1 VTNKPALLRARV
13 NVLNA
18 MDNPRTTPTG
28 AQRLPSP
35 GHRLDPA
42 AFLAGKDRL
51 ARLALLVAALA
62 LVSAALS
69 LGLAFSRGRQPVLF
83 VVLDPNG
90 NVILAP
96 GVTFVDARELHV
108 QQSLLAATALL
119 LRNPKD
125 FDQPEILQAL
135 LSPGALAQAKAM
147 KAAEAA
153 EFEARQ
159 MQQKPQITRIEAI
172 ATRQEEVQVEVT
184 GQLAR
189 WGLVEQ
195 ASFSDAVPFSLRLVL
210 KPNPDLARNRRQ
222 PVVVTQFTLKYEK
235 PARS

>member
-1 VTNKPALLRARV
+1 MTNPMPTERRTPVLSERV
-13 NVLNA
+13 E
-18 MDNPRTTPTG
+18 PT
-28 AQRLPSP
+28 RSP
-35 GHRLDPA
+35 LTPA

-51 ARLALLVAALA
+51 ARQALLVAALALLVAALA
-62 LVSAALS
+62 L
-69 LGLAFSRGRQPVLF
+69 GLAFSRGHQPVLF

-96 GVTFVDARELHV
+96 GVTFVEAKDLHV

-135 LSPGALAQAKAM
+135 FSPAALAQARAV
-147 KAAEAA
+147 KAAEAG

-172 ATRQEEVQVEVT
+172 ATRQEEVQVQVT

-189 WGLVEQ
+189 WGVVQQ
-195 ASFSDAVPFSLRLVL
+195 APFSDAVPFTLRLVL
-210 KPNPDLARNRRQ
+210 KPNPDLIRNRRQ
-222 PVVVTQFTLKYEK
+222 PVVVTQFTLKYEN
-235 PARS
+235 PPPH

>member
-1 VTNKPALLRARV
+1 
-13 NVLNA
+13 
-18 MDNPRTTPTG
+18 MENPRTTPTL
-28 AQRLPSP
+28 AQRLSSSSQ
-35 GHRLDPA
+35 RSDPA

-51 ARLALLVAALA
+51 TRFALLVAALA
-62 LVSAALS
+62 LVIAALA
-69 LGLAFSRGRQPVLF
+69 LALAFSRGRQPVVF
-83 VVLDPNG
+83 VLVDPNG

-96 GVTFVDARELHV
+96 GVTFAEARELHV
-108 QQSLLAATALL
+108 QQSQLATTALL

-135 LSPGALAQAKAM
+135 CSPAALAQARAL
-147 KAAEAA
+147 KAAEAG

-172 ATRQEEVQVEVT
+172 ATRQEEVQVQVT

-195 ASFSDAVPFSLRLVL
+195 APFSDAVPFSLRLVL

-222 PVVVTQFTLKYEK
+222 PIVVTQFTLKYEK